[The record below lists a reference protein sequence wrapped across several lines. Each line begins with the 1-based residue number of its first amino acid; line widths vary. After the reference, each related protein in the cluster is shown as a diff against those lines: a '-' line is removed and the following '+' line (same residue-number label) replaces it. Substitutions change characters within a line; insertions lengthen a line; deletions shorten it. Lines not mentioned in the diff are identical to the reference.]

1 MHWPKEFETSMSNP
15 ITRESIFLE
24 TDLKKR
30 IKKNGA
36 IELHRFFIKNNN
48 TDYSLMTFTTVVLP
62 DLAVT
67 LTK

>member
-1 MHWPKEFETSMSNP
+1 MHWLKELETIMSNP
-15 ITRESIFLE
+15 ITRESNFIE

-36 IELHRFFIKNNN
+36 IELLRFFIKNNN